1 MATFLD
7 IGLLKGFER
16 LFSFLFIFVTSYA
29 VLTKVKFPTDNKG
42 LQSLVA
48 ILLAVFTSMSDGA
61 SAFIAQVSPWFIV
74 LFMIIIFLMIAN
86 MIFGVT
92 ESDIT
97 GYWKAED
104 SVMPTWIL
112 VISVIIVLLVGSSVF
127 GSTFLSFTNTTSN
140 SGDIGQNIGAAIF
153 HPRMLGFIAVMLV
166 GVFSIL
172 LLSKTAVLVKK

>member
-7 IGLLKGFER
+7 IGLLKSFER

-29 VLTKVKFPTDNKG
+29 VLSKIKFPTDNKG
-42 LQSLVA
+42 LQSLIA
-48 ILLAVFTSMSDGA
+48 ILLAVFTAMSDGA

-74 LFMIIIFLMIAN
+74 MFMIIIFLLIAN
-86 MIFGVT
+86 MMFGISET
-92 ESDIT
+92 DIT

-104 SVMPTWIL
+104 STIPTWII
-112 VISVIIVLLVGSSVF
+112 VISAIIILLVGSSVF
-127 GSTFLSFTNTTSN
+127 GDTFLSFTNSTSD

-166 GVFSIL
+166 GVFAIL
-172 LLSKTAVLVKK
+172 LLSKTAVMIKK